1 MKRILS
7 HSSSSSSSH
16 AFTRDRLLQTVVGI
30 STKSISK
37 QSSLEHLGKSLREIE
52 HSGARVQRE
61 YFRAREQTDLTKR
74 KGAIV
79 ERVRRE
85 KEIDK
90 DASEMKENEEM
101 NTGERTR
108 DDGEDI
114 VLKVLLASAVGVTA
128 YALHFG

>member
-30 STKSISK
+30 STSSK
-37 QSSLEHLGKSLREIE
+37 QSSLERLGKSLREIE
-52 HSGARVQRE
+52 HSGERVQRE

>member
-16 AFTRDRLLQTVVGI
+16 AFARDRLLQTVVGI
-30 STKSISK
+30 STSSK
-37 QSSLEHLGKSLREIE
+37 QSSLERLGKSLREIE
-52 HSGARVQRE
+52 HSGERVQRE